1 MGVPEHQATLDNLRE
16 RLEKWMEKTG
26 DAGATPENTL
36 PAEYD
41 LRTHVG
47 GWATSSG
54 VMTKKDGRLHMKWT
68 GRTNEVRCPWVVE
81 GGDMELRLRAR
92 SKTIAPKRLFWG
104 TVENVR
110 GRGREAVIA
119 FKANGA
125 WQDISIPFS
134 AAGWLVNFG
143 ITFDSG
149 DGEIEFERARLM
161 RRNGGGGRV

>member
-1 MGVPEHQATLDNLRE
+1 MSRTR
-16 RLEKWMEKTG
+16 
-26 DAGATPENTL
+26 AGATPENPL

-41 LRTHVG
+41 LRTHID

-81 GGDMELRLRAR
+81 GGEMELRLRAR
-92 SKTIAPKRLFWG
+92 SKTIAPKLFFWG

-110 GRGREAVIA
+110 GRGREAAIA

-125 WQDISIPFS
+125 
-134 AAGWLVNFG
+134 
-143 ITFDSG
+143 
-149 DGEIEFERARLM
+149 
-161 RRNGGGGRV
+161 